1 MVSYTQDELWALLGQ
16 AEQLPY
22 GPGQVAL
29 VEQII
34 DHADAQ
40 RLTDLSFAARMQ
52 ATTSYN
58 YAGEPARSVVTF
70 AWCLAEFDR
79 DPDRYRR
86 HEYYLLWHFKYMV
99 HALTRFPDVE
109 LARTYAVLD
118 DMERRWR
125 DTGHSPHAV
134 YANRHFVARHLGDL
148 EAAHRWY
155 LQWCAA
161 PRDELSDCVG
171 CDPTSKVYWLSMQ
184 GHDEEA
190 VAVADPVLSGRLT
203 CTEQPQS
210 MLTALLVPYLRTG
223 RLTEARDAHRRAYR
237 LHMSHRADLAEI
249 AEHVAFC
256 ARTGNE
262 ARAIEIVE
270 RHLGW
275 LDRTP
280 SPWAAMMFAA
290 TAAHA
295 LERAQALN
303 STELRVAADTS
314 ATDLAGRLAAQA
326 TEIAVQFDRRNGT
339 DQVGDHVRE
348 VLAAAPLVD
357 HLPLASSV
365 SSSVV
370 DFFRKA

>member
-1 MVSYTQDELWALLGQ
+1 MSYTEDELWGLLQ
-16 AEQLPY
+16 RAEQMPY

-40 RLTDLSFAARMQ
+40 SMADLAFAARMQ
-52 ATTSYN
+52 ATTSHN

-79 DPDRYRR
+79 DPERYRR

-109 LARTYAVLD
+109 LDRTNAVLD

-134 YANRHFVARHLGDL
+134 YANRHFLARHLGDFV
-148 EAAHRWY
+148 AAQHWY

-161 PRDELSDCVG
+161 RRDELSDCVG
-171 CDPTSKVYWLSMQ
+171 CDPTAKVYWLSLK
-184 GHDEEA
+184 GRDEEA
-190 VAVADPVLSGRLT
+190 IAVATPVLAGRLT
-203 CTEQPQS
+203 CSEQPQA

-223 RLTEARDAHRRAYR
+223 RLTEARDAHRRAYQ
-237 LHMSHRADLAEI
+237 LFMPQRANLEDI

-262 ARAIEIVE
+262 ARAVEIVQ
-270 RHLGW
+270 RHLSW
-275 LDRTP
+275 LDRAP

-290 TAAHA
+290 AAAHA
-295 LERAQALN
+295 LDRAQALS
-303 STELRVAADTS
+303 STELQVASDTS
-314 ATDLAGRLAAQA
+314 ATDLAERLSAQA
-326 TEIAVQFDRRNGT
+326 AEIAAQFDRRNGT
-339 DQVGDHVRE
+339 DQVGGEVRE
-348 VLAAAPLVD
+348 MLTAAPLVD
-357 HLPLASSV
+357 RLPLASSIA
-365 SSSVV
+365 SSIVG
-370 DFFRKA
+370 FFRKA